1 MTKLAITQ
9 KLTVAQK
16 QFVLDVLA
24 EVLSEK
30 YDADI
35 TLELDTR
42 DDEYETE

>member
-1 MTKLAITQ
+1 MN
-9 KLTVAQK
+9 KLTVTQR
-16 QFVLDVLA
+16 QFILDVLA
-24 EVLSEK
+24 DILSEK